1 MPAFRNLLPSSAT
14 GVTSR
19 LLALRST
26 ARRLAFAF
34 FCLSL
39 GAAVL
44 SGCSDDERPWHFTE
58 LQGSALPDL
67 AFTMTRADDGKVV
80 DANDYKGKVVLLY
93 FGYTFCPDVCPL
105 TLANTVQVL
114 KKLGDRAKDVR
125 VLFVTVDPA
134 RDTVPVLK
142 DYVAAFAPEVD
153 GLHGNADQLGALAR
167 SYRVAYSVKSSTN
180 PEDYVVTHSSAV
192 YVFDRDGGVRLL
204 LSSLDSPD
212 ARIDDAATDLGR
224 LLDEPASPDPLAW
237 LRNLI

>member
-1 MPAFRNLLPSSAT
+1 MPAFPNFPPSKAIGT
-14 GVTSR
+14 AKR
-19 LLALRST
+19 LLAFGSV
-26 ARRLAFAF
+26 ARRLVAAL

-44 SGCSDDERPWHFTE
+44 SGCQGDQPPWHFTE

-67 AFTMTRADDGKVV
+67 SFTMTRADDGKIVN
-80 DANDYKGKVVLLY
+80 AEDYEGKVVLLY

-114 KKLGDRAKDVR
+114 KKLGGRAEDVR

-167 SYRVAYSVKSSTN
+167 SYRVAYSVKPSAD

-192 YVFDRDGGVRLL
+192 YAFDREGDVRLL

-224 LLDEPASPDPLAW
+224 LLDEPASPGPLAW
-237 LRNLI
+237 LRNLV